1 MPYLDTSVLTAYYWR
16 EERSERVQQLLS
28 SLAEPAISPLVEVE
42 FHCAV
47 ARRSRAEGVAPGV
60 VQRVFAEFGQHLAD
74 KRFRI
79 VPITTVEYSVARDWI
94 AGLATPLRVLDA
106 LHLAAA
112 RAGGLSLVTAD
123 HVLARSA
130 EQFGVPCHLIL

>member
-1 MPYLDTSVLTAYYWR
+1 MQQILPSVTD
-16 EERSERVQQLLS
+16 
-28 SLAEPAISPLVEVE
+28 PAISPLVEVE

-47 ARRSRAEGVAPGV
+47 ARRSRATAVPPGV
-60 VQRVFAEFGQHLAD
+60 VQSVFAEFRRHLVEQ
-74 KRFRI
+74 RFRM
-79 VPITTVEYSVARDWI
+79 VPVTAAEYSVARDWI

-123 HVLARSA
+123 PVLARSA
-130 EQFGVPCHLIL
+130 EHFGVPCRLIL